1 MVAFG
6 MDVEMALYGLSD
18 SVDHVSSDFKLK
30 FPMLAEIKDWSD
42 NILWRVA
49 ETQFNSS
56 AVQQSRTA

>member
-1 MVAFG
+1 MVAIG

-18 SVDHVSSDFKLK
+18 SVDRVSSDFKLK